1 MSGIRH
7 VVTFGFRDGT
17 TVEEIAAVTEGLEAL
32 PELIPEIRDYHVG
45 PDLGLNDGN
54 QQYAVVVDFETAE
67 GYLAYRD
74 HPAHLAVIAERIR
87 PILASRAAA
96 QILI

>member
-1 MSGIRH
+1 VTGVRH

-17 TVEEIAAVTEGLEAL
+17 TEEEIAAVTGALEAL
-32 PELIPEIRDYHVG
+32 PAAIAEIREYHVG

-54 QQYAVVVDFETAE
+54 HQYAVVADFATAE
-67 GYLAYRD
+67 DYLVYRD

-87 PILASRAAA
+87 PILESRAAV
-96 QILI
+96 QFLI